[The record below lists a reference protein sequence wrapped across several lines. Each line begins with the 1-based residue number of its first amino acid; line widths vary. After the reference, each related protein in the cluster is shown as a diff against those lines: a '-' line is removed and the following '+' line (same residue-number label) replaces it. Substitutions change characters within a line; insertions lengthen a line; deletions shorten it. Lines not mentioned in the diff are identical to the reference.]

1 MFEQEI
7 EMEQKEGRG
16 IGPVIMI
23 VAMIGI
29 LVGGIGYMVVQ
40 NTRTLKPEDAA
51 KIVTAS
57 IKAQPP
63 TEVKFHAG
71 KLQPSMADSL
81 DRPHYKLLSDAGL
94 ITIEKEKK
102 TNAATIKLT
111 ADGERTIT
119 SIPEFQK
126 KDEADGTVAYAV
138 PLATRKF
145 VKIENITKLAAN
157 RFAVE
162 YSWQWEP
169 NKLGDDFDIAGKYVQ
184 EFKSWDRSTLIDKY
198 GANYYH
204 GEPTKATVLVVKGD
218 DGWAIGKE

>member
-7 EMEQKEGRG
+7 EMEQKEGG
-16 IGPVIMI
+16 SIGPILMI

-29 LVGGIGYMVVQ
+29 LVGGIGYMVLQ
-40 NTRTLKPEDAA
+40 NTRTLKPEEAA
-51 KIVTAS
+51 KVVTAL

-71 KLQPSMADSL
+71 KLASSMNDSL
-81 DRPHYKLLSDAGL
+81 DRPQYKLLADAGV
-94 ITIEKEKK
+94 IKIQKDKK
-102 TNAATIKLT
+102 TNGGDIDLT
-111 ADGERTIT
+111 AEGEKTIT
-119 SIPEFQK
+119 AIPEFK
-126 KDEADGTVAYAV
+126 KKTEDDGTVAYAV

-157 RFAVE
+157 RFQVE

-169 NKLGDDFDIAGKYVQ
+169 NALGEAFDISGKYIQ
-184 EFKSWDRSTLIDKY
+184 SFNTWDRSQLIDKY

-204 GEPTKATVLVVKGD
+204 GEPTKVTVLIVKGEN
-218 DGWAIGKE
+218 GWTVPKE

>member
-23 VAMIGI
+23 VAMVGI

-40 NTRTLKPEDAA
+40 NTRMLKPEDAA

-63 TEVKFHAG
+63 TEVKFRAG

-94 ITIEKEKK
+94 ITIEK
-102 TNAATIKLT
+102 
-111 ADGERTIT
+111 
-119 SIPEFQK
+119 
-126 KDEADGTVAYAV
+126 
-138 PLATRKF
+138 
-145 VKIENITKLAAN
+145 
-157 RFAVE
+157 
-162 YSWQWEP
+162 
-169 NKLGDDFDIAGKYVQ
+169 
-184 EFKSWDRSTLIDKY
+184 
-198 GANYYH
+198 
-204 GEPTKATVLVVKGD
+204 
-218 DGWAIGKE
+218 